1 MAAAQILKGPLSD
14 RGCTRSGYYARGMMG
29 MLWAVGV
36 LQGQS
41 LICDPRP
48 SLANQSWVDAR
59 IRKSGNQNNK
69 NRNTQLRS
77 KLVWFIDQWK
87 VVGGLALERLR
98 GSHNEQSVG
107 PCWRHVGV
115 VVLPL
120 NSQAIVTL
128 VMCCWMYS
136 MHSPRSGGVVGV
148 HKSINQ

>member
-1 MAAAQILKGPLSD
+1 VLSPAST
-14 RGCTRSGYYARGMMG
+14 GCVKERSFHRSHNSVQPPYGA
-29 MLWAVGV
+29 
-36 LQGQS
+36 
-41 LICDPRP
+41 CDPRP
-48 SLANQSWVDAR
+48 SFANQSWVDAR

-69 NRNTQLRS
+69 NTNTQLRS

-87 VVGGLALERLR
+87 GVDWATGLARFR

-107 PCWRHVGV
+107 LSVCWRHVGV

-136 MHSPRSGGVVGV
+136 MHSSRSGVGGVGV
-148 HKSINQ
+148 HKS

>member
-1 MAAAQILKGPLSD
+1 
-14 RGCTRSGYYARGMMG
+14 MG
-29 MLWAVGV
+29 RHTYELHVPTIYI
-36 LQGQS
+36 QGQPL
-41 LICDPRP
+41 LICEPRP
-48 SLANQSWVDAR
+48 SFANQSWVDAR

-69 NRNTQLRS
+69 NTNTQLRS

-87 VVGGLALERLR
+87 GVDWATGLARFR

-107 PCWRHVGV
+107 LSVCWRHVGV

-136 MHSPRSGGVVGV
+136 MHSSTCSRSSWTSDSSSSQREL
-148 HKSINQ
+148 KTARPF